1 MSGSTGFYEI
11 TFSVT
16 FMVLKYSEN
25 QVSDH
30 LSSAANWLIPR
41 KQAGQGDPFVG
52 RFKELLLCIVALLS
66 SARGGGVAAV
76 ECEGD

>member
-1 MSGSTGFYEI
+1 MSGSTGFYDI

-16 FMVLKYSEN
+16 FMVLKY

-66 SARGGGVAAV
+66 SARGGGVSAV